1 MKTSI
6 ELPDELLNRVREFN
20 KTHSD
25 RPINVSA
32 VCRIAIEKALDKAL
46 KED

>member
-6 ELPDELLNRVREFN
+6 ELPEELLTKVREFN
-20 KTHSD
+20 KLHPD

-32 VCRIAIEKALDKAL
+32 VCRMAIEKALEKAQVTT
-46 KED
+46 

>member
-6 ELPDELLNRVREFN
+6 EIPEELLNKVREFN
-20 KTHSD
+20 KAHPD

-32 VCRIAIEKALDKAL
+32 VCRIAIQLALEKAL
-46 KED
+46 

>member
-6 ELPDELLNRVREFN
+6 ELPDDLLQKVREFN

-32 VCRIAIEKALDKAL
+32 VCRLAIEKALSKAL
-46 KED
+46 EED